1 MMNTNNVNKPYV
13 GNQSSSLES
22 QKILLESKKLEQEIN
37 QLKLAWWKRPS
48 YIASSVTLVALLTG
62 WISGYFPGEKQKL
75 DAEIKNLRSKKIELT
90 TDALL
95 LDANLNRL
103 RRELNKIQQEIDKS
117 YITLSLELAEANYA
131 LAHFEGVPELSE
143 SDLQRIQEL
152 LKTLTTDDRNRISA
166 LEHAYSV
173 VQGIGPQATLSA
185 VTPLLELLPA
195 SEKAKSIRIV
205 IDPMHKGGGLFRA
218 IFPDGTEYPESKNV
232 P

>member
-48 YIASSVTLVALLTG
+48 YIASIVTLVALLTG

-75 DAEIKNLRSKKIELT
+75 DVEIKNLRSKKIELT

-131 LAHFEGVPELSE
+131 LGHFEGVPELSE
-143 SDLQRIQEL
+143 SDL
-152 LKTLTTDDRNRISA
+152 
-166 LEHAYSV
+166 
-173 VQGIGPQATLSA
+173 
-185 VTPLLELLPA
+185 
-195 SEKAKSIRIV
+195 
-205 IDPMHKGGGLFRA
+205 
-218 IFPDGTEYPESKNV
+218 
-232 P
+232 